1 MQVLTTLKLKVLIKK
16 QESRHKLL
24 TSLENLQK

>member
-1 MQVLTTLKLKVLIKK
+1 MQVLTISKSKVLIKK
-16 QESRHKLL
+16 QESKHKLL